1 MIDTPAVKSIAGP
14 ARPAHGLA
22 RAGDRIIA
30 VGQRGHVLW
39 SDNAGQEWQQAQ
51 VPVSSDL
58 VAVTFA
64 SPAKGWAVGHD
75 GVILHTA
82 DGGKSW
88 QRQRDGRPDAA
99 DVPLLDVWF
108 RDERSGYARGA
119 FGTLLETQDGGATRQ
134 SAQERTDN
142 PEEDASLRGATGR
155 RRPVDRGRARPPDE
169 ASDRASGRFVAVPLP
184 YQGTLFGVTGTANA
198 VVVHG
203 LRGNELRST
212 DRGASWQAVPTGVQV
227 GITASAVD
235 AAGASCWPARPATS
249 SSALTTAP
257 ASRRSPSSDPS
268 PAAVL
273 GAATGRV
280 LVAGFARRANPAA
293 ALTPS
298 SRDPPCMPPFDTD
311 AALAASA
318 ENFDPASGSGLSGSC
333 STTAAWCWSCACCS
347 RWCWAPS
354 LPPG

>member
-1 MIDTPAVKSIAGP
+1 MNKRHFLLALAAGTVLAAAAATGAAPGWTDVIDTPAVKSPLAQ
-14 ARPAHGLA
+14 RSLLTGLA

-58 VAVTFA
+58 VAVHFPV
-64 SPAKGWAVGHD
+64 PAKGWAVGHD
-75 GVILHTA
+75 GVILHSA

-108 RDERSGYARGA
+108 RDERSGYAVGA
-119 FGTLLETQDGGATRQ
+119 FGTLLETQDGGATWT

-142 PEEDASLRGATGR
+142 PKKMHLYS
-155 RRPVDRGRARPPDE
+155 VRAVGDDLWIAGE
-169 ASDRASGRFVAVPLP
+169 QGLLLKLDRASNRFTAVPLP

-203 LRGNELRST
+203 LRGNVLRST
-212 DRGASWQAVPTGVQV
+212 DHGASWQAVPTGVQV

-235 AAGASCWPARPATS
+235 AGGRILLASQAGHLFVSTDDGARFAPVSLERPFPA
-249 SSALTTAP
+249 
-257 ASRRSPSSDPS
+257 
-268 PAAVL
+268 AAVL
-273 GAATGRV
+273 GAASGRV
-280 LVAGFARRANPAA
+280 LVAGPRGVQVQP
-293 ALTPS
+293 
-298 SRDPPCMPPFDTD
+298 
-311 AALAASA
+311 
-318 ENFDPASGSGLSGSC
+318 
-333 STTAAWCWSCACCS
+333 
-347 RWCWAPS
+347 
-354 LPPG
+354 LP